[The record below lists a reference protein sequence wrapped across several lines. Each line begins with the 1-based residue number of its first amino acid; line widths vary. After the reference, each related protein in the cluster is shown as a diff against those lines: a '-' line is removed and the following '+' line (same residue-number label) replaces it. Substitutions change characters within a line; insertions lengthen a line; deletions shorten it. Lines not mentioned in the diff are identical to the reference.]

1 MRTKL
6 HYLVTVLFLG
16 LAISFIVACA
26 QLKEYTGLDGIKH
39 KTADGK
45 EVGCGPIDPVTKIQE
60 CSADDGQG
68 NVTTWTVNHN
78 KGPDEATK

>member
-16 LAISFIVACA
+16 LIISFMVACA
-26 QLKEYTGLDGIKH
+26 QLKEYTGLDSVKH

-45 EVGCGPIDPVTKIQE
+45 EVGCGPINKQGIQE